1 MIDLTGMKY
10 GRLTVVEFDRLQ
22 NHKTYWKCVCDCG
35 LTVIATGNNLR
46 SGNTSSCGCLRRD
59 TTRQRG
65 IANTKHGESHSNRTR
80 LYSIWCGMRQRCE
93 NPNRTAYKLYGGKG
107 VSVCDEW
114 KDYQKFKAWA
124 EANGYADNLS
134 IDRIDSNGNYC
145 PENCRWITL
154 SDNVARANKNHTTRK
169 VIRGEG
175 LPKVSQPQRI
185 VGEKIC

>member
-46 SGNTSSCGCLRRD
+46 SGNTSSCGCLRRE

-124 EANGYADNLS
+124 EANGYETDGPMTNIYHVS
-134 IDRIDSNGNYC
+134 PHETQNPDEFVTEVC
-145 PENCRWITL
+145 
-154 SDNVARANKNHTTRK
+154 
-169 VIRGEG
+169 
-175 LPKVSQPQRI
+175 LPVK
-185 VGEKIC
+185 KK